1 MALLPSVVESCVPR
15 EEVLRG
21 GLVDKHFAA
30 QLDQVIRDAAGYHD
44 YADPDS
50 FFKITHPTNGLRDL
64 LAGTFARLSGNA
76 SATPSAE
83 HAVYRYET
91 SFGGGENARSHRP
104 LASGQW
110 CPSSKHQRIH
120 RSGSAA

>member
-1 MALLPSVVESCVPR
+1 MSQLLSIVESCVPR

-30 QLDQVIRDAAGYHD
+30 QLDQVTRGAVGYHD

-76 SATPSAE
+76 STAPSA
-83 HAVYRYET
+83 
-91 SFGGGENARSHRP
+91 
-104 LASGQW
+104 
-110 CPSSKHQRIH
+110 
-120 RSGSAA
+120 